1 MDTRLGVPLNA
12 IYMSVTL
19 SILLSLI
26 VIGSSVALDA
36 IVSLCTL
43 AAFMSYTLPIGSFLW
58 YRTVRGQSI
67 AYGPWRLGNW
77 GIPINI
83 FALCWCIFFVV
94 ILPFP
99 SEIPVTLKNMNY
111 AGPIALAV
119 FAILTVDWLIRAR
132 HNYYGPR
139 LEISLDGVDPM
150 PRATN

>member
-1 MDTRLGVPLNA
+1 LGVPLNA

-58 YRTVRGQSI
+58 YRIAHGQSI
-67 AYGPWRLGNW
+67 AYGPWKLGKW

-83 FALCWCIFFVV
+83 FALCWCIFFVA

-99 SEIPVTLKNMNY
+99 SEMPVTWQNMNY
-111 AGPIALAV
+111 AGPIGLAV

-132 HNYYGPR
+132 HNFYGPR
-139 LEISLDGVDPM
+139 IEVELDGVDRLPS
-150 PRATN
+150 ATS